1 MNVIKKLYAV
11 ICVRSATFWR
21 IVKKKS
27 TEEFEWLPYVA
38 TLLSTS
44 LWSFYGLLKPG
55 ALLVLTVNVAG
66 AALEAIYVILFLI
79 YAPKATKV
87 MPLFLFL
94 SPLYLY
100 LYSLLNT

>member
-1 MNVIKKLYAV
+1 MY
-11 ICVRSATFWR
+11 SATFWR

-27 TEEFEWLPYVA
+27 TEDFAWLPYVA

-55 ALLVLTVNVAG
+55 GLLVLTVNGAG
-66 AALEAIYVILFLI
+66 SVLEAIYVILFLI

-87 MPLFLFL
+87 MPLFII
-94 SPLYLY
+94 SAPA
-100 LYSLLNT
+100 